1 LLDRGAGVVQDQT
14 MPLRPEIISRQMFGH
29 LSTFVAVAETLS
41 FRQAA
46 EIVGRSQ
53 PAVTSQI
60 NQLEQL
66 LGVRLLVRT
75 TRQVRLTAAG
85 AELLSR
91 AKKLLTETH
100 RLVRDMQSHA
110 DLLTGQV
117 VASFAPTI
125 AISLVPRVLSAF
137 ENEYPG
143 IRVMLREDLGPE
155 MFEEVQTGRVDF
167 GIGPYSRVPD
177 RLTFKPI
184 FEQEFFL
191 ILPATHPLAIRGH
204 ARVDD
209 MADLNLLCSAAGSTA
224 REMLDEA
231 TQAEGIVIRP
241 KYEALQ
247 YPTLFALASAG
258 FGATVMPAV
267 NPDLLEALGL
277 KAVPF
282 RGVRLARSIGMITR
296 RDEALAPAAAAF
308 VRLLLLTAEQEGDQL
323 GLG

>member
-1 LLDRGAGVVQDQT
+1 
-14 MPLRPEIISRQMFGH
+14 MPLRTELISRQMFGH
-29 LSTFVAVAETLS
+29 LTTFVAVAETLN
-41 FRQAA
+41 FRRAA
-46 EIVGRSQ
+46 ETVGRSQ

-66 LGVRLLVRT
+66 LGVRLLART

-85 AELLSR
+85 AELLER

-100 RLVRDMQSHA
+100 RLVRDIQSQA
-110 DLLTGQV
+110 GLVTGQV
-117 VASFAPTI
+117 VASFSPTI
-125 AISLVPRVLSAF
+125 AISLVPRVLGAF
-137 ENEYPG
+137 ESEYPG
-143 IRVMLREDLGPE
+143 IRVLLREDLGPE
-155 MFEEVQTGRVDF
+155 MIEAVQTGSVDF

-177 RLTFKPI
+177 RLVFKAI

-191 ILPATHPLAIRGH
+191 ILPVTHPLAIRGH
-204 ARVDD
+204 VRVRDL
-209 MADLNLLCSAAGSTA
+209 ADLDILCSAVGTTA
-224 REMLDEA
+224 REVLDEA
-231 TQAEGIVIRP
+231 MQAEGLVIRP

-267 NPDLLEALGL
+267 NPDMLGALGL

-282 RGVRLARSIGMITR
+282 RGARLVRPIGMLAR
-296 RDEALAPAAAAF
+296 RDEALAPAAEAF
-308 VRLLLLTAEQEGDQL
+308 VRLLLLTAEQEGDRL